1 MNDRVS
7 RTRRVLDG
15 LYLATGLLAG
25 LFLIAVCVLML
36 ILSVGREVGFNLR
49 SGDDLT
55 AWSCAAMSALGLAH
69 TFKSGEMV
77 RVGLLIEGLKG
88 QARVRAELVV
98 LLAGTAL
105 VGAFAYYACDLVWDS
120 YRFNE
125 RAQGVLPVPMWIPQL
140 GMAFGAVVLFVA
152 FLDELVRAAQGKRP
166 FYAKDPPKT
175 AEEVIERAAQ
185 SGV

>member
-1 MNDRVS
+1 MSDHGS
-7 RTRRVLDG
+7 RMRRALDG
-15 LYLATGLLAG
+15 LYLATGWLAG

-36 ILSVGREVGFNLR
+36 ILSVGREVGINLR

-55 AWSCAAMSALGLAH
+55 AWSCAAMAALGLAH

-88 QARVRAELVV
+88 RARVWAELAV
-98 LLAGTAL
+98 LALGSLL

-140 GMAFGAVVLFVA
+140 GMAAGAVVLFVA
-152 FLDELVRAAQGKRP
+152 FLDELVRVASGLRP
-166 FYAKDPPKT
+166 SYVKDPPKT
-175 AEEVIERAAQ
+175 IEEVIERAAQ
-185 SGV
+185 SAG

>member
-1 MNDRVS
+1 MHECKGGA
-7 RTRRVLDG
+7 RRALDG
-15 LYLATGLLAG
+15 LYLATGWLAG
-25 LFLIAVCVLML
+25 LFLIAVCALML
-36 ILSVGREVGFNLR
+36 TLSIGREIGINLR

-55 AWSCAAMSALGLAH
+55 AWSCAAMAALGLAH

-77 RVGLLIEGLKG
+77 RVGLLVEGLQG
-88 QARVRAELVV
+88 RTRVRVELAV
-98 LLAGTAL
+98 LVLGTLL

-140 GMAFGAVVLFVA
+140 GMAAGAIVLFIA
-152 FLDELVRAAQGKRP
+152 FLDELVGAASGARP
-166 FYAKDPPKT
+166 SYAKDPPKT
-175 AEEVIERAAQ
+175 VEEVIERAAQ

>member
-1 MNDRVS
+1 MSDHGS
-7 RTRRVLDG
+7 RTQRVLDG
-15 LYLATGLLAG
+15 LYLLTGWLAG

-36 ILSVGREVGFNLR
+36 ILSLGREVGINLR

-77 RVGLLIEGLKG
+77 RVGLLIERLTGRT
-88 QARVRAELVV
+88 RVLAELAV
-98 LLAGTAL
+98 LTLGTVL
-105 VGAFAYYACDLVWDS
+105 VGAFAYYSCDLVWDS

-140 GMAFGAVVLFVA
+140 GIAFGAVVLFVA
-152 FLDELVRAAQGKRP
+152 FLEELLRATRGIRP
-166 FYAKDPPKT
+166 SYAKDPPRT
-175 AEEVIERAAQ
+175 VEEVIERAAQ

>member
-1 MNDRVS
+1 MVDDRNRV
-7 RTRRVLDG
+7 RRALDG
-15 LYLATGLLAG
+15 LYLVTGWLAG
-25 LFLIAVCVLML
+25 AFLIAVCVLML

-55 AWSCAAMSALGLAH
+55 AWSCAAMAALGLAH

-77 RVGLLIEGLKG
+77 RVALLIERLQGPT
-88 QARVRAELVV
+88 RVRAELGT
-98 LLAGTAL
+98 LILGTAL
-105 VGAFAYYACDLVWDS
+105 AGAFAYYSVDLVWDS

-140 GMAFGAVVLFVA
+140 AMAFGAIVLLVA
-152 FLDELVRAAQGKRP
+152 FLDELALAVSGRRP
-166 FYAKDPPKT
+166 TYAKDPPKT

>member
-1 MNDRVS
+1 MANGRSRVG
-7 RTRRVLDG
+7 RALDG
-15 LYLATGLLAG
+15 LYLATGWLAG

-36 ILSVGREVGFNLR
+36 ILSVGRELGINLR

-55 AWSCAAMSALGLAH
+55 AWSCAAMAALGLAH

-77 RVGLLIEGLKG
+77 RVGLLIERLQGKR
-88 QARVRAELVV
+88 RVMAELAV
-98 LLAGTAL
+98 LALGTTLAGY
-105 VGAFAYYACDLVWDS
+105 FAYFACDLVWDS

-140 GMAFGAVVLFVA
+140 GMALGAIVLLIA
-152 FLDELVRAAQGKRP
+152 FLDELAGALMGRRP
-166 FYAKDPPKT
+166 TYAKDPPKT
-175 AEEVIERAAQ
+175 IEEVIERAAQ

>member
-1 MNDRVS
+1 M
-7 RTRRVLDG
+7 RRALDG
-15 LYLATGLLAG
+15 LYLATGWLAG

-36 ILSVGREVGFNLR
+36 ILSVGREVGINLR

-55 AWSCAAMSALGLAH
+55 AWSCAAMAALGLAH

-88 QARVRAELVV
+88 RARVWAELAV
-98 LLAGTAL
+98 LALGSLL

-140 GMAFGAVVLFVA
+140 GMAAGAVVLFVA
-152 FLDELVRAAQGKRP
+152 FLDELVRVASGLRP
-166 FYAKDPPKT
+166 SYVKDPPKT
-175 AEEVIERAAQ
+175 IEEVIERAAQ
-185 SGV
+185 SAG